1 MATGKTLKKVL
12 RKIGDEPK
20 KGEDPVLTPAQQQY
34 LKNKYAEAAEIKKR
48 IKAKDSEYIR
58 MAKEF
63 KAKYN
68 ESWSCPSGKCPPA
81 EQQKPKETEEVKR
94 LPILPAKTIEITKEK
109 KELQGEYKEEPAP
122 KYQMPGYKVERRG
135 VVMRHGNRPT
145 LTKVTRPGIVSKAVQ
160 KATGYNPKYSE
171 GGPDNEGNYSSGEF
185 ENAETEGRRVK
196 FKGASSLK
204 DIKAQKEYNKSYDE
218 YEKKKEFSK
227 ALSAGLS
234 MKKSN
239 N

>member
-20 KGEDPVLTPAQQQY
+20 KGEDPVLTPTQQQY
-34 LKNKYAEAAEIKKR
+34 LKNKHAEAAEIKKR
-48 IKAKDSEYIR
+48 AKVGDSEAIR

-68 ESWSCPSGKCPPA
+68 ESWTCPSDKCPPA
-81 EQQKPKETEEVKR
+81 EQQKPKETEEVKK
-94 LPILPAKTIEITKEK
+94 LPLLPAKTIDTSKR
-109 KELQGEYKEEPAP
+109 ELQGEYKEESAP

-135 VVMRHGNRPT
+135 VVMRHGNRPAIA
-145 LTKVTRPGIVSKAVQ
+145 KVTKPGIVSKAVQ
-160 KATGYNPKYSE
+160 RATGYNPKYSE
-171 GGPDNEGNYSSGEF
+171 GGTDNEGNYSSGEF
-185 ENAETEGRRVK
+185 ENAEAEGRRVK